1 MTLDTNTIQA
11 TASELKVGRYAVFD
25 GVACV
30 VKNIDI
36 SKTGKH
42 GHAKCRIEAVSIK
55 DGKKIITVLP
65 GHDPVQIPIVEKK
78 SAQVLSIHGDI
89 ANLMDSESYETFD
102 IKVPEE
108 LQGKIAEG
116 GNVLYWIVMGDRLL
130 VQTK

>member
-1 MTLDTNTIQA
+1 MGDDTIQA
-11 TASELKVGRYAVFD
+11 GASELKPGRYVVFD

-55 DGKKIITVLP
+55 DGKKVIKIIP
-65 GHDPVQIPIVEKK
+65 GHDNVEIPIVEKK
-78 SAQVLSIHGDI
+78 TAQVLSVHGDI
-89 ANLMDSESYETFD
+89 ANLMDSESFETFD
-102 IKVPEE
+102 IKIPED

-116 GNVLYWIVMGDRLL
+116 GSVLYWIVMGDKML

>member
-1 MTLDTNTIQA
+1 MGDNTIQA
-11 TASELKVGRYAVFD
+11 SATELKLGRYVVFD

-42 GHAKCRIEAVSIK
+42 GHSKCRIEAVSIK
-55 DGKKIITVLP
+55 DGKKVIKIIP
-65 GHDPVQIPIVEKK
+65 GHDNVEIPIVEKK
-78 SAQVLSIHGDI
+78 TAQVLSVHGDI
-89 ANLMDSESYETFD
+89 ANLMDSESFETFD
-102 IKVPEE
+102 IKIPED

-116 GNVLYWIVMGDRLL
+116 GSVLYWIVMGDKML